1 VGRRVVLLA
10 SMLGAGCAET
20 ANKLSGLLGMEVV
33 NSERVFREIVAQE
46 RISFAELSMRA
57 RFGEV
62 DIEDLVKSVV
72 EDHIS
77 EGGVIVES
85 RVALL
90 VLKSL
95 DKALEAVDES
105 DEERASPVRRLY
117 KRDWLDA
124 GLCDLVVN
132 TSK

>member
-1 VGRRVVLLA
+1 MGRRVVLLA

-57 RFGEV
+57 RFGV
-62 DIEDLVKSVV
+62 EDLVKSVV